1 MFLIRMVLPQTVRTV
16 RYAAGNGKAT
26 GGFTFLEVMVAVM
39 IIAISFVTLIG
50 SQSQSVSVAGDSRF
64 NVNAALLAQQK
75 LAEIEAAPFEEVFSA
90 SGDFGEMH
98 SAYRWQSEVTDLSE
112 GDTSIPGA
120 NDMLK
125 SVDLVIT
132 LGDDGNQSYGVRSI
146 IMRRTAA
153 GKP

>member
-1 MFLIRMVLPQTVRTV
+1 MFLIGRVFSAAIYINRSGAGDK
-16 RYAAGNGKAT
+16 YASA
-26 GGFTFLEVMVAVM
+26 GFTFLEVMVAVM

-50 SQSQSVSVAGDSRF
+50 SQSQSVSIAGDSRF

-75 LAEIEAAPFEEVFSA
+75 LAEIEAAPFDEVFSG

-98 SAYRWQSEVTDLSE
+98 PAYRWQSEVRDLSE

-120 NDMLK
+120 DDMLK

-146 IMRRTAA
+146 IMRRTEA